1 MSAEAAAVVAAPTL
15 VVATRDAEWYRQR
28 ARIFRFAFGMTLSAA
43 IAFGFA
49 WPLAFI
55 APVFAAKLLTMPKVL
70 PVKAGVAFLVVL
82 GGSFFL
88 ATTFLLPTL
97 AYPLVYLLLSG
108 LVMFLL
114 FYAKAG
120 GTNPVLVVFLLLGA
134 LVMPILGSVSEAL
147 AIGIAQGLMFS
158 ATVAIVMIYV
168 TAALFP
174 DPPAAEGPAPVAQKE
189 KAAAPHVPA
198 PKDRAVL
205 ALRSVA
211 VLWPLSTVL
220 LLFSR
225 ADLTLVLVQAGM
237 LSLEPNFGKH
247 LAAGKGLIFANL
259 AAGLVAVAIYQVLLF
274 VPAFPFFLL
283 LVLLAGL
290 WAGRWIFSDHP
301 FGKLLS
307 AGITALFLIL
317 GPSLMGDAEAGA
329 TLVTRIFLIMS
340 AVLYVVLAFGLLERL
355 TRGKRVTA

>member
-1 MSAEAAAVVAAPTL
+1 MSAEAVAVVTAPT
-15 VVATRDAEWYRQR
+15 VDVEWYRQR

-55 APVFAAKLLTMPKVL
+55 TPVFAAKLLTMPKVL
-70 PVKAGVAFLVVL
+70 PVKAGVAFLVIL

-88 ATTFLLPTL
+88 AAAFLLPTL
-97 AYPLVYLLLSG
+97 AYPLIYLLLSG

-120 GTNPVLVVFLLLGA
+120 GANPVLVVFLLLGM
-134 LVMPILGSVSEAL
+134 LVMPILGIESVAL
-147 AIGIAQGLMFS
+147 ANAIAQGLMFS

-174 DPPAAEGPAPVAQKE
+174 DPPAAEAPAQVAQK
-189 KAAAPHVPA
+189 KATAPDVPA
-198 PKDRAVL
+198 PKERALL
-205 ALRSVA
+205 ARRSVL
-211 VLWPLSTVL
+211 VLYPLATVL

-225 ADLTLVLVQAGM
+225 SDLTLVLVQAGM
-237 LSLEPNFGKH
+237 LSLEPSFGKH

-259 AAGLVAVAIYQVLLF
+259 AAGLVAVAIYQMLLF
-274 VPAFPFFLL
+274 VPSFPFFLL
-283 LVLLAGL
+283 LVLLSGL
-290 WAGRWIFSDHP
+290 WAGKWIFSDHP

-317 GPSLMGDAEAGA
+317 GPALMGDAEAGA
-329 TLVTRIFLIMS
+329 ALVTRIVLIMF

-355 TRGKRVTA
+355 SRGRRLPA

>member
-1 MSAEAAAVVAAPTL
+1 MDV
-15 VVATRDAEWYRQR
+15 EWYRQR
-28 ARIFRFAFGMTLSAA
+28 ARIFRFAFGVTLSAA

-55 APVFAAKLLTMPKVL
+55 TPVFAAKLLTMPKVL
-70 PVKAGVAFLVVL
+70 PMKAGVAFLVIL

-88 ATTFLLPTL
+88 ASTFLLPTL
-97 AYPLVYLLLSG
+97 AYPLIYLLISG

-120 GTNPVLVVFLLLGA
+120 GANPALVVFLLLGM
-134 LVMPILGSVSEAL
+134 LVMPILGIESVAL
-147 AIGIAQGLMFS
+147 ANAIAQGLMFS

-174 DPPAAEGPAPVAQKE
+174 DPPAAEAPAPVAQK
-189 KAAAPHVPA
+189 KATAPDVPA
-198 PKDRAVL
+198 PKERALL
-205 ALRSVA
+205 ARRSVL
-211 VLWPLSTVL
+211 VLYPLATAL

-225 ADLTLVLVQAGM
+225 SDLTLVLVQAGM

-259 AAGLVAVAIYQVLLF
+259 AAGLVAVAIYQMLLF
-274 VPAFPFFLL
+274 VPSFPFFLL
-283 LVLLAGL
+283 LVLLSGL
-290 WAGRWIFSDHP
+290 WAGKWIFSDHP

-329 TLVTRIFLIMS
+329 ALASRILLIMF

-355 TRGKRVTA
+355 SRGRRLPA